1 MVAILARDGRCSKLI
16 RRDMMERMAEQTSPS
31 RRWKLLG
38 IGALLLAAAAEL
50 LPVLPCP
57 PCHGWC
63 NVVAYTD
70 QGKIPC
76 HVCGDRGWVTLLQ
89 RLRYDGR

>member
-1 MVAILARDGRCSKLI
+1 MI
-16 RRDMMERMAEQTSPS
+16 ERMADRSS
-31 RRWKLLG
+31 SSKRWKLLG
-38 IGALLLAAAAEL
+38 IGVLLLVAAAGL
-50 LPVLPCP
+50 LPVFPCP

-63 NVVAYTD
+63 AVEAYTD

-76 HVCGDRGWVTLLQ
+76 HVCGDWGWVTLLQ